1 MITNININNWKKH
14 LSAGV
19 FSFLLTPSS
28 FLVISFLLTSCSDF
42 LEEQVP
48 QATLT
53 QDEVK
58 KPEYIDNVLISAYAG
73 LVSIEDMNASFSLW
87 NYDTRSDDAYVGGS
101 DFSDGE
107 PFHRLEKSTGVM
119 TTDWPFSSIW
129 TKMYNYLSRVSLS
142 LDILSSADQENST
155 IQQRTA
161 EMKFLRA
168 YGHFQL
174 KRLFKKIPFVNK
186 PNMEEEDYNNL
197 SNTEYTNDEGW
208 QQIINDLEDAYAV
221 LPATQSDKGRPTKA
235 ACAAFLAKV
244 YLYKAYRQDDANSN
258 QVTGINDADLQKV
271 VEYTNAS
278 LYNGYGLESDLHN
291 NFRPEEQY
299 ENGKESLWA
308 IQYSRNDGTVY
319 GNLNFSNRLIVPCIP
334 KVHDSGCDF
343 YKPSHNLVS
352 AYRTNSNGL
361 PLLDTFADEEYTVGS
376 SQTVDPR
383 LFVTVG
389 VPGTPYM
396 FNPSFMIS
404 ESNAWSRSGGAF
416 GYFVSLK
423 QNVDPALTDSYLYL
437 CDSQW
442 ASSMNRVV
450 FRYADVLLMRAEA
463 LVQLGQTAEAITLV
477 NQVRERAAGMAV
489 NSVVSNYPNKYGV
502 HYAVGKY
509 SGSYTKDE
517 AMKIV
522 KMERRLELAMECER
536 FFDLVRWG
544 DAATVLNR
552 YYTSESGK
560 MSFLSGSQ
568 FTADKNE
575 YLPVPYE
582 QMAASNGH
590 YTQNC
595 GQW

>member
-1 MITNININNWKKH
+1 M
-14 LSAGV
+14 
-19 FSFLLTPSS
+19 
-28 FLVISFLLTSCSDF
+28 
-42 LEEQVP
+42 P

-58 KPEYIDNVLISAYAG
+58 NPEYIDNVLISAYAG

-107 PFHRLEKSTGVM
+107 PFHRLERSTGVM

-129 TKMYNYLSRVSLS
+129 NRFYNYLSRVSLS
-142 LDILSSADQENST
+142 LDILASADQENAT
-155 IQQRTA
+155 IKQRSA

-186 PNMEEEDYNNL
+186 LNMEEEDYNNL

-221 LPATQSDKGRPTKA
+221 LPIVQAEKGRPTKA

-258 QVTGINDADLQKV
+258 QVTGINSDDLQKV
-271 VEYTNAS
+271 VEYTNPA
-278 LYNGYGLESDLHN
+278 LYSGYGLEPDLHN

-308 IQYSRNDGTVY
+308 IQYSKNDGTVY
-319 GNLNFSNRLIVPCIP
+319 GNLNFSYRLIVPCIP

-352 AYRTNSNGL
+352 AYRTNSDGL
-361 PLLDTFADEEYTVGS
+361 PLLDNFAAVDYTVGS
-376 SQTVDPR
+376 NQTVDPR

-396 FNPSFMIS
+396 FNPGFMMA
-404 ESNAWSRSGGAF
+404 ESNAWSRSGGTF

-423 QNVDPALTDSYLYL
+423 QNVDPSLTDSYLYL

-442 ASSMNRVV
+442 ASSMNRIV

-463 LVQLGQTAEAITLV
+463 QAQLGQTADAIALV
-477 NQVRERAAGMAV
+477 NQVRNRANGMIT
-489 NSVVSNYPNKYGV
+489 NSVVSNYPTKYGV

-509 SGSYTKDE
+509 NGSYSKDE
-517 AMKIV
+517 AMKII
-522 KMERRLELAMECER
+522 KMERRLELAMESER

-544 DAATVLNR
+544 DAATVLNKF
-552 YYTSESGK
+552 YSSESEK
-560 MSFLSGSQ
+560 MNFLSGSQ
-568 FTADKNE
+568 FTANKNE

>member
-1 MITNININNWKKH
+1 MKTTYKL
-14 LSAGV
+14 LS
-19 FSFLLTPSS
+19 
-28 FLVISFLLTSCSDF
+28 VISIIFGMTSCSDF

-58 KPEYIDNVLISAYAG
+58 NPEYVDNVLISAYAG
-73 LVSIEDMNASFSLW
+73 LVTIEDMNASFSLW

-129 TKMYNYLSRVSLS
+129 NKFYNYLSRVSLS
-142 LDILSSADQENST
+142 LDILASADQESPI
-155 IQQRTA
+155 IQERTA

-186 PNMEEEDYNNL
+186 PNMQEADYNAL

-208 QQIINDLEDAYAV
+208 QQIINDLQDAYAV
-221 LPATQSDKGRPTKA
+221 LPAVQSEKGRPTKA

-244 YLYKAYRQDDANSN
+244 YLYKAYHQDDANTN
-258 QVTGINDADLQKV
+258 QVTSVSSEDLQKV
-271 VEYTNAS
+271 VEYTAAS
-278 LYNGYGLESDLHN
+278 LYNGYGLEPDLHN

-299 ENGKESLWA
+299 ENGKESIWA

-343 YKPSHNLVS
+343 YKPSINLVN

-361 PLLDTFADEEYTVGS
+361 PMASSATTDDYKVGS
-376 SQTVDPR
+376 AQTVDPR

-396 FNPSFMIS
+396 FNTNFMMS
-404 ESNAWSRSGGAF
+404 ESNAWSRSGGTF

-423 QNVDPALTDSYLYL
+423 QNVDPALTDIYLYL

-442 ASSMNRVV
+442 ASSMNRIV

-463 LVQLGQTAEAITLV
+463 LAQLGQTAEAIALV
-477 NQVRERAAGMAV
+477 NQVRKRAADMTSA
-489 NSVVSNYPNKYGV
+489 SIVSNYPNKYGV
-502 HYAVGKY
+502 HYAVGMY
-509 SGSYTKDE
+509 NGSYSKEE
-517 AMKIV
+517 AMEIV
-522 KMERRLELAMECER
+522 KTERRLELAMESER

-552 YYTSESGK
+552 YYSEESQK
-560 MSFLSGSQ
+560 MIFLAGSQ
-568 FTADKNE
+568 FTANKNE
-575 YLPVPYE
+575 YLPVPWE

>member
-1 MITNININNWKKH
+1 MKTIYRTICAIC
-14 LSAGV
+14 AIC
-19 FSFLLTPSS
+19 
-28 FLVISFLLTSCSDF
+28 VICGFTACSDF

-58 KPEYIDNVLISAYAG
+58 NPEYIDNVLISAYAG

-107 PFHRLEKSTGVM
+107 PFHRLEKGTGVM

-129 TKMYNYLSRVSLS
+129 TRFYNYLSRVSLS
-142 LDILSSADQENST
+142 IDILASADQENAT

-186 PNMEEEDYNNL
+186 PNMQEEDYNNL

-208 QQIINDLEDAYAV
+208 QQIINDLEDAYVV
-221 LPATQSDKGRPTKA
+221 LPEAQTEKGRPTKA

-244 YLYKAYRQDDANSN
+244 YLYKAYRQDDASSN
-258 QVTGINDADLQKV
+258 QVTAINEADLQKV
-271 VEYTNAS
+271 VDYTNPAI
-278 LYNGYGLESDLHN
+278 YTKAGYGLEPDMHN

-319 GNLNFSNRLIVPCIP
+319 GNLNFSYRLIVPCIP

-352 AYRTNSNGL
+352 AYRTNSDGL
-361 PLLDTFADEEYTVGS
+361 PMLDTFADEEYTVGS
-376 SQTVDPR
+376 AQTVDPR

-396 FNPSFMIS
+396 FNPSFMIA
-404 ESNAWSRSGGAF
+404 ESNAWSRSGGTF

-442 ASSMNRVV
+442 ASSMNRIVL
-450 FRYADVLLMRAEA
+450 RYADVLLMRAEA
-463 LVQLGQTAEAITLV
+463 QAQLGQTSEAIALV
-477 NQVRERAAGMAV
+477 NQVRERAAGMATS
-489 NSVVSNYPNKYGV
+489 SVVSNYSNKYGV

-509 SGSYTKDE
+509 SGSYSKDE
-517 AMKIV
+517 AMKII
-522 KMERRLELAMECER
+522 KMERRLELAMESER

-544 DAATVLNR
+544 DAATVLNK
-552 YYTSESGK
+552 YYSTESEK
-560 MSFLSGSQ
+560 MNFLSGSQ
-568 FTADKNE
+568 FTANKNE
-575 YLPVPYE
+575 YLPIPFE

>member
-1 MITNININNWKKH
+1 MKTTYKLI
-14 LSAGV
+14 S
-19 FSFLLTPSS
+19 
-28 FLVISFLLTSCSDF
+28 VISIIFGMTSCSDF

-58 KPEYIDNVLISAYAG
+58 NPEYVDNVLISAYAG
-73 LVSIEDMNASFSLW
+73 LVTIEDMNASFSLW

-129 TKMYNYLSRVSLS
+129 NKFYNYLSRVSLS
-142 LDILSSADQENST
+142 LDILASADQESPI
-155 IQQRTA
+155 IQERTA

-186 PNMEEEDYNNL
+186 PNMQEADYNAL

-208 QQIINDLEDAYAV
+208 QQIINDLQDAYAV
-221 LPATQSDKGRPTKA
+221 LPAVQSEKGRPTKA

-244 YLYKAYRQDDANSN
+244 YLYKAYHQDDANTN
-258 QVTGINDADLQKV
+258 QVTSISSEDLQKV
-271 VEYTNAS
+271 VQYTEAS
-278 LYNGYGLESDLHN
+278 LYSGYGLEPDLHN

-299 ENGKESLWA
+299 ENGKESIWA

-343 YKPSHNLVS
+343 YKPSINLVN

-361 PLLDTFADEEYTVGS
+361 PMASSATTDDYKVGS
-376 SQTVDPR
+376 NQTVDPR

-396 FNPSFMIS
+396 FNTNFMMS
-404 ESNAWSRSGGAF
+404 ESNAWSRSGGTF

-423 QNVDPALTDSYLYL
+423 QNVDPALTDIYLYL

-442 ASSMNRVV
+442 ASSMNRIV

-463 LVQLGQTAEAITLV
+463 LAQLGQTAEAIALV
-477 NQVRERAAGMAV
+477 NQVRKRAADMA
-489 NSVVSNYPNKYGV
+489 SASIVSNYPNKYGV
-502 HYAVGKY
+502 HYAVGMY
-509 SGSYTKDE
+509 NGSYSKEE
-517 AMKIV
+517 AMEIV
-522 KMERRLELAMECER
+522 KTERRLELAMESER

-552 YYTSESGK
+552 YYSEESQK
-560 MSFLSGSQ
+560 MIFLAGSQ
-568 FTADKNE
+568 FTANKNE
-575 YLPVPYE
+575 YLPVPWE

>member
-1 MITNININNWKKH
+1 MKTIYRFICII
-14 LSAGV
+14 S
-19 FSFLLTPSS
+19 
-28 FLVISFLLTSCSDF
+28 VICGLMSCSNF

-73 LVSIEDMNASFSLW
+73 LVTIEDMNASFSLW

-107 PFHRLEKSTGVM
+107 PFHRLERGVGIL
-119 TTDWPFSSIW
+119 TTDWPFNSIW
-129 TKMYNYLSRVSLS
+129 TRFYNYLSRVSLS
-142 LDILSSADQENST
+142 LDILASADQENAI

-186 PNMEEEDYNNL
+186 LNMTEEDYNNL

-221 LPATQSDKGRPTKA
+221 LPTAQAEKGRPTKA

-244 YLYKAYRQDDANSN
+244 YLYKAYHQDDTNTN
-258 QVTGINDADLQKV
+258 EVTSIDAADLQKV
-271 VEYTNAS
+271 LDYTNPTI
-278 LYNGYGLESDLHN
+278 YNGFGMEPDLHN

-308 IQYSRNDGTVY
+308 IQYSKNDGTVY

-343 YKPSHNLVS
+343 YKPSHNLVN

-361 PLLDTFADEEYTVGS
+361 PLLDNFADVDYTVGS
-376 SQTVDPR
+376 NQTVDPR
-383 LFVTVG
+383 LFITVG
-389 VPGTPYM
+389 IAGTPYM
-396 FNPSFMIS
+396 FNPSFMMS
-404 ESNAWSRSGGAF
+404 ETNAWSRSGGTF

-423 QNVDPALTDSYLYL
+423 QNVDPALTDMYLFL

-442 ASSMNRVV
+442 ATSMNRVV

-463 LVQLGQTAEAITLV
+463 QAQLGQTDEAITLV
-477 NQVRERAAGMAV
+477 NQVRSRAIDMMT
-489 NSVVSNYPNKYGV
+489 NSIVSNYPNKYGV

-509 SGSYTKDE
+509 SGSYSKED
-517 AMKIV
+517 AMKIIKV
-522 KMERRLELAMECER
+522 ERRLELALESER

-544 DAATVLNR
+544 DAANVLNK
-552 YYTSESGK
+552 YYTSESQK
-560 MSFLSGSQ
+560 MSFLSGSS
-568 FTADKNE
+568 FTANKNE
-575 YLPVPYE
+575 YLPIPWE
-582 QMAASNGH
+582 QIAASNGH

>member
-1 MITNININNWKKH
+1 
-14 LSAGV
+14 
-19 FSFLLTPSS
+19 
-28 FLVISFLLTSCSDF
+28 

-58 KPEYIDNVLISAYAG
+58 NPEYIDNVLISAYAG

-107 PFHRLEKSTGVM
+107 PFHRLERSTGVM

-129 TKMYNYLSRVSLS
+129 NKFYNYLSRVSLS
-142 LDILSSADQENST
+142 LDILASADQENAT

-186 PNMEEEDYNNL
+186 PNMEEEDYNSL

-221 LPATQSDKGRPTKA
+221 LPVVQAEKGRPTKA

-244 YLYKAYRQDDANSN
+244 YLYKAYRQDDANTN
-258 QVTGINDADLQKV
+258 QVTAVNAEDLQKV
-271 VEYTNAS
+271 VDYTNPS
-278 LYNGYGLESDLHN
+278 IYNGYGLEPDMHN

-319 GNLNFSNRLIVPCIP
+319 GNLNFSYRLIVPCIP

-343 YKPSHNLVS
+343 YKPSHNLVD
-352 AYRTNSNGL
+352 AYRTNSDGL
-361 PLLDTFADEEYTVGS
+361 PLLDDFASVDYTVGS
-376 SQTVDPR
+376 GQTVDPR

-396 FNPSFMIS
+396 FNPGFMMA
-404 ESNAWSRSGGAF
+404 ESNAWSRSGGTF

-423 QNVDPALTDSYLYL
+423 QNVDPSLTDSYLYL

-442 ASSMNRVV
+442 ASSMNRIV

-463 LVQLGQTAEAITLV
+463 LAQLGQTAEAMALV
-477 NQVRERAAGMAV
+477 NQVRSRAADMIA
-489 NSVVSNYPNKYGV
+489 NSVVSNYPTKYGV
-502 HYAVGKY
+502 HFAVGKY
-509 SGSYTKDE
+509 NGSYSKDE

-522 KMERRLELAMECER
+522 KMERRLELAMESER

-544 DAATVLNR
+544 DAATVLNKF
-552 YYTSESGK
+552 YSSESEK
-560 MSFLSGSQ
+560 MNFLSGSQ

-575 YLPVPYE
+575 YLPIPFE

>member
-1 MITNININNWKKH
+1 MKTTYKLI
-14 LSAGV
+14 S
-19 FSFLLTPSS
+19 
-28 FLVISFLLTSCSDF
+28 VISIIFGMTSCSDF

-58 KPEYIDNVLISAYAG
+58 NPEYVDNVLISAYAG
-73 LVSIEDMNASFSLW
+73 LVTIEDMNASFSLW

-129 TKMYNYLSRVSLS
+129 NKFYNYLSRVSLS
-142 LDILSSADQENST
+142 LDILASADQESPI
-155 IQQRTA
+155 IQERTA

-186 PNMEEEDYNNL
+186 PNMQEADYNAL

-208 QQIINDLEDAYAV
+208 QQIINDLQDAYAV
-221 LPATQSDKGRPTKA
+221 LPAVQSEKGRPTKA

-244 YLYKAYRQDDANSN
+244 YLYKAYHQDDANTN
-258 QVTGINDADLQKV
+258 QVTSVSSEDLQKV
-271 VEYTNAS
+271 VEYTAAS
-278 LYNGYGLESDLHN
+278 LYNGYGLEPDLHN

-299 ENGKESLWA
+299 ENGKESIWA

-343 YKPSHNLVS
+343 YKPSINLVN

-361 PLLDTFADEEYTVGS
+361 PMASSATTDDYKVGS
-376 SQTVDPR
+376 DQTVDPR

-396 FNPSFMIS
+396 FNTNFMMS
-404 ESNAWSRSGGAF
+404 ESNAWSRSGGTF

-423 QNVDPALTDSYLYL
+423 QNVDPALTDIYLYL

-442 ASSMNRVV
+442 ASSMNRIV

-463 LVQLGQTAEAITLV
+463 LAQLGQTAEAIALV
-477 NQVRERAAGMAV
+477 NQVRKRAADMA
-489 NSVVSNYPNKYGV
+489 NASIVSNYPNKYGV
-502 HYAVGKY
+502 HYAVGMY
-509 SGSYTKDE
+509 NGSYSKEE
-517 AMKIV
+517 AMEIV
-522 KMERRLELAMECER
+522 KTERRLELAMESER

-552 YYTSESGK
+552 YYSEESQK
-560 MSFLSGSQ
+560 MIFLAGSQ
-568 FTADKNE
+568 FTANKNE
-575 YLPVPYE
+575 YLPVPWE

>member
-1 MITNININNWKKH
+1 MKTTYKL
-14 LSAGV
+14 LS
-19 FSFLLTPSS
+19 
-28 FLVISFLLTSCSDF
+28 VISIIFGMTSCSDF

-58 KPEYIDNVLISAYAG
+58 NPEYVDNVLISAYAG
-73 LVSIEDMNASFSLW
+73 LVTIEDMNASFSLW

-129 TKMYNYLSRVSLS
+129 NKFYNYLSRVSLS
-142 LDILSSADQENST
+142 LDILASADQESPI
-155 IQQRTA
+155 IQERTA

-186 PNMEEEDYNNL
+186 PNMQEADYNAL

-208 QQIINDLEDAYAV
+208 QQIINDLQDAYAV
-221 LPATQSDKGRPTKA
+221 LPAVQSEKGRPTKA

-244 YLYKAYRQDDANSN
+244 YLYKAYHQDDANTN
-258 QVTGINDADLQKV
+258 QVTSISSEDLQKV
-271 VEYTNAS
+271 VEYTAAS
-278 LYNGYGLESDLHN
+278 LYNGYGLEPDLHN

-299 ENGKESLWA
+299 ENGKESIWA

-343 YKPSHNLVS
+343 YKPSINLVN

-361 PLLDTFADEEYTVGS
+361 PMASSATTDDYKVGS
-376 SQTVDPR
+376 AQTVDPR

-396 FNPSFMIS
+396 FNTNFMMS
-404 ESNAWSRSGGAF
+404 ESNAWSRSGGTF

-423 QNVDPALTDSYLYL
+423 QNVDPALTDIYLYL

-442 ASSMNRVV
+442 ASSMNRIV

-463 LVQLGQTAEAITLV
+463 LAQLGQTAEAIALV
-477 NQVRERAAGMAV
+477 NQVRKRAADMA
-489 NSVVSNYPNKYGV
+489 NASIVSNYPNKYGV
-502 HYAVGKY
+502 HYAVGMY
-509 SGSYTKDE
+509 NGSYSKEE
-517 AMKIV
+517 AMEIV
-522 KMERRLELAMECER
+522 KTERRLELAMESER

-552 YYTSESGK
+552 YYSEESQK
-560 MSFLSGSQ
+560 MIFLAGSQ
-568 FTADKNE
+568 FTANKNE
-575 YLPVPYE
+575 YLPVPWE

>member
-1 MITNININNWKKH
+1 MKTIYKYICSLCIIC
-14 LSAGV
+14 GMM
-19 FSFLLTPSS
+19 
-28 FLVISFLLTSCSDF
+28 SCSNF
-42 LEEQVP
+42 LDEQVP

-58 KPEYIDNVLISAYAG
+58 NPEYIDNVLISAYAG
-73 LVSIEDMNASFSLW
+73 LLSIEDMNASFSLW

-107 PFHRLEKSTGVM
+107 PFHRLERSVGVM

-129 TKMYNYLSRVSLS
+129 NRFYNYLSRVSLS
-142 LDILSSADQENST
+142 LDILASADQENAT
-155 IQQRTA
+155 IKQRTA

-221 LPATQSDKGRPTKA
+221 LPAVQAEKGRPTKA

-244 YLYKAYRQDDANSN
+244 YLYKAYHQDDANSN
-258 QVTGINDADLQKV
+258 QVTAINAEDLQKV
-271 VEYTNAS
+271 VDYTNPS
-278 LYNGYGLESDLHN
+278 IYNGYGLEPDLHN

-308 IQYSRNDGTVY
+308 IQYSKNDGTVY
-319 GNLNFSNRLIVPCIP
+319 GNLNFSYRLIVPCIP

-343 YKPSHNLVS
+343 YKPSHNLVD
-352 AYRTNSNGL
+352 AYRTNSDGL
-361 PLLDTFADEEYTVGS
+361 PMLDDFASVDYTVGS
-376 SQTVDPR
+376 NQTVDPR

-396 FNPSFMIS
+396 FNPGFMMA
-404 ESNAWSRSGGAF
+404 ESNAWSRSGGTF

-423 QNVDPALTDSYLYL
+423 QNVDPALTDTYLFL

-442 ASSMNRVV
+442 ASSMNRIV

-463 LVQLGQTAEAITLV
+463 QAQLGQTADAIALV
-477 NQVRERAAGMAV
+477 NQVRSRANGMIT
-489 NSVVSNYPNKYGV
+489 NSVVSGYPNKYGV
-502 HYAVGKY
+502 HYAVGQY
-509 SGSYTKDE
+509 NGSYSKDE
-517 AMKIV
+517 AMKLI
-522 KMERRLELAMECER
+522 KMERRLELAMESER

-544 DAATVLNR
+544 DAATVLNKF
-552 YYTSESGK
+552 YSSESEK
-560 MSFLSGSQ
+560 MNFLSGSQ
-568 FTADKNE
+568 FTANKNE
-575 YLPVPYE
+575 YLPIPFE

>member
-1 MITNININNWKKH
+1 MKRNILI
-14 LSAGV
+14 
-19 FSFLLTPSS
+19 FSFFDFLILLC
-28 FLVISFLLTSCSDF
+28 SCSDF

-58 KPEYIDNVLISAYAG
+58 NPEYIDNVLISAYAG

-129 TKMYNYLSRVSLS
+129 TRFYNYLSRVSLS
-142 LDILSSADQENST
+142 LDILASADQENAT
-155 IQQRTA
+155 IRQRTA

-186 PNMEEEDYNNL
+186 LNMEEEDYNNL

-221 LPATQSDKGRPTKA
+221 LPVTQADKGRPTKA

-244 YLYKAYRQDDANSN
+244 YLYKAYHQDDANSN
-258 QVTGINDADLQKV
+258 QVTSISEADLQKV
-271 VEYTNAS
+271 VDYTAPS
-278 LYNGYGLESDLHN
+278 IYNGYGLESDLHN

-352 AYRTNSNGL
+352 AYRTNSDGL
-361 PLLDTFADEEYTVGS
+361 PMLDDFADVEYTVGS

-396 FNPSFMIS
+396 FNPNFMIS
-404 ESNAWSRSGGAF
+404 ESNAWSRSGGTF

-442 ASSMNRVV
+442 ASSMNRIV

-463 LVQLGQTAEAITLV
+463 LAQLGQTSEAIALV
-477 NQVRERAAGMAV
+477 NTVRERAANMAA

-502 HYAVGKY
+502 RYAVGKY
-509 SGSYTKDE
+509 NGSYSKDQT
-517 AMKIV
+517 MKII
-522 KMERRLELAMECER
+522 KMERRLELAMESER

-544 DAATVLNR
+544 DAATVLNK
-552 YYTSESGK
+552 YYTSESDK
-560 MSFLSGSQ
+560 MNFLSGSQ
-568 FTADKNE
+568 FTVNKNE
-575 YLPVPYE
+575 YLPVPWE

>member
-1 MITNININNWKKH
+1 MKTIYKLFCALCII
-14 LSAGV
+14 LGMM
-19 FSFLLTPSS
+19 
-28 FLVISFLLTSCSDF
+28 SCSKF

-58 KPEYIDNVLISAYAG
+58 NPEYIDNVLISAYAG

-107 PFHRLEKSTGVM
+107 PFHRLERSMGVM

-129 TKMYNYLSRVSLS
+129 NRFYNYLSRVSLS
-142 LDILSSADQENST
+142 LDILASADQENAT
-155 IQQRTA
+155 IKQRTA

-186 PNMEEEDYNNL
+186 LNMEEEDYNNL

-221 LPATQSDKGRPTKA
+221 LPIVQAEKGRPTKA

-258 QVTGINDADLQKV
+258 QVTGINSDDLQKV
-271 VEYTNAS
+271 VEYTNPA
-278 LYNGYGLESDLHN
+278 LYSGYGLEPDLHN

-308 IQYSRNDGTVY
+308 IQYSKNDGTVY
-319 GNLNFSNRLIVPCIP
+319 GNLNFSYRLIVPCIP

-352 AYRTNSNGL
+352 AYRTNSDGL
-361 PLLDTFADEEYTVGS
+361 PLLDNFAAVDYTVGS
-376 SQTVDPR
+376 NQTVDPR

-396 FNPSFMIS
+396 FNPGFMMA
-404 ESNAWSRSGGAF
+404 ETNAWSRSGGTF

-423 QNVDPALTDSYLYL
+423 QNVDPSLTDSYLYL

-442 ASSMNRVV
+442 ASSMNRIV

-463 LVQLGQTAEAITLV
+463 QAQLGQTADAIALV
-477 NQVRERAAGMAV
+477 NQVRNRANGMIT
-489 NSVVSNYPNKYGV
+489 NSVVSNYPTKYGV

-509 SGSYTKDE
+509 NGSYSKDE
-517 AMKIV
+517 AMKII
-522 KMERRLELAMECER
+522 KMERRLELAMESER

-544 DAATVLNR
+544 DAATVLNKF
-552 YYTSESGK
+552 YSIESEK
-560 MSFLSGSQ
+560 MNFLSGSQ
-568 FTADKNE
+568 FTANKNE

>member
-1 MITNININNWKKH
+1 MKTIYRLLCTIC
-14 LSAGV
+14 V
-19 FSFLLTPSS
+19 FGGLM
-28 FLVISFLLTSCSDF
+28 SCSDF

-58 KPEYIDNVLISAYAG
+58 DPEYIDNVIVSAYAG

-107 PFHRLEKSTGVM
+107 PFHRLEKGTGVM

-129 TKMYNYLSRVSLS
+129 NKFYSYLSRISLS
-142 LDILSSADQENST
+142 LDMLEEADQSNAT
-155 IQQRTA
+155 IKQRTA

-186 PNMEEEDYNNL
+186 SNMTEDDYNNL

-208 QQIINDLEDAYAV
+208 QQIINDLEVAYNV
-221 LPATQSDKGRPTKA
+221 LPETQSDKGRPTKA

-244 YLYKAYRQDDANSN
+244 YLYKAYHQDDVNSN
-258 QVTGINDADLQKV
+258 QVTSINEADLQKV
-271 VEYTNAS
+271 IEYTNPSIYAKG
-278 LYNGYGLESDLHN
+278 GYGLESDLHN

-308 IQYSRNDGTVY
+308 IQYSKNDGTTY

-343 YKPSHNLVS
+343 YKPSHNLVD
-352 AYRTNSNGL
+352 AYRTNSDGL
-361 PLLDTFADEEYTVGS
+361 PMLDNFATVDYKVGS
-376 SQTVDPR
+376 AETVDPR
-383 LFVTVG
+383 LFITVG

-396 FNPSFMIS
+396 FNTSFMMS
-404 ESNAWSRSGGAF
+404 ETGAWSRSGGTF

-423 QNVDPALTDSYLYL
+423 QNVNPILTDNYLYL

-442 ASSMNRVV
+442 ASSMNRIV

-463 LVQLGQTAEAITLV
+463 LAQLNNTAEAVIFV
-477 NQVRERAAGMAV
+477 NQVRDRAIRMMT
-489 NSVVSNYPNKYGV
+489 NSVVAGYPNKYGI

-509 SGSYTKDE
+509 NGTYSKE
-517 AMKIV
+517 EMMKIV
-522 KMERRLELAMECER
+522 KMERRLELAMESER

-544 DAATVLNR
+544 DAATVLNK
-552 YYTSESGK
+552 YYSDESQK
-560 MSFLSGSQ
+560 MSFLNGSS
-568 FTADKNE
+568 FTANKNE
-575 YLPVPYE
+575 YLPIPFE

-595 GQW
+595 GEW

>member
-1 MITNININNWKKH
+1 MKTKLFHIICVIC
-14 LSAGV
+14 AICG
-19 FSFLLTPSS
+19 FS
-28 FLVISFLLTSCSDF
+28 SCSDF

-58 KPEYIDNVLISAYAG
+58 NPEYIDNVLISAYAG

-129 TKMYNYLSRVSLS
+129 NKFYNYLSRVNLS
-142 LDILSSADQENST
+142 LDILASSDQDNAT

-186 PNMEEEDYNNL
+186 PNMEEADYNNL

-221 LPATQSDKGRPTKA
+221 LPVVQTEKGRPTKA
-235 ACAAFLAKV
+235 ACAAFLAKA

-258 QVTGINDADLQKV
+258 QVTAVNAEDLQKV
-271 VEYTNAS
+271 VEYTNPAI
-278 LYNGYGLESDLHN
+278 YNGYGLEPDMHN

-343 YKPSHNLVS
+343 YKPSHNLVD
-352 AYRTNSNGL
+352 AYRTNSDGL
-361 PLLDTFADEEYTVGS
+361 PLLDDFASVDYTVGS
-376 SQTVDPR
+376 NQTVDPR

-396 FNPSFMIS
+396 FNPGFMMA
-404 ESNAWSRSGGAF
+404 ESNAWSRSGGTF

-423 QNVDPALTDSYLYL
+423 QNVDPSLTDSYLYL

-442 ASSMNRVV
+442 ASSMNRIV

-463 LVQLGQTAEAITLV
+463 QAQLGQTADAMAQV
-477 NQVRERAAGMAV
+477 NLIRSRAADMIT
-489 NSVVSNYPNKYGV
+489 NSVVSGYPTKYGV

-509 SGSYTKDE
+509 NGSYSKDE
-517 AMKIV
+517 AMKII
-522 KMERRLELAMECER
+522 KMERRLELAMESER

-544 DAATVLNR
+544 DAATTLNKF
-552 YYTSESGK
+552 YSSESEK
-560 MSFLSGSQ
+560 MNFLSGSQ
-568 FTADKNE
+568 FTANKNE
-575 YLPVPYE
+575 YLPVPFE

>member
-1 MITNININNWKKH
+1 MKTIYNIICTICVVC
-14 LSAGV
+14 G
-19 FSFLLTPSS
+19 LTA
-28 FLVISFLLTSCSDF
+28 CSDF

-58 KPEYIDNVLISAYAG
+58 NPEYIDNVLISAYAG
-73 LVSIEDMNASFSLW
+73 LVTIEDMNASFSLW

-107 PFHRLEKSTGVM
+107 PFHRLEKSSGVM

-129 TKMYNYLSRVSLS
+129 TRFYNYLSRVSLS
-142 LDILSSADQENST
+142 LDILASADQGNAT

-186 PNMEEEDYNNL
+186 PNMTEEDYNNL

-221 LPATQSDKGRPTKA
+221 LPATQTEKGRPTKA

-258 QVTGINDADLQKV
+258 QVTAVNEADLQKV
-271 VEYTNAS
+271 VDYTNSA
-278 LYNGYGLESDLHN
+278 LYAGYGLEPDMHN

-308 IQYSRNDGTVY
+308 IQYSKNDGTVY

-343 YKPSHNLVS
+343 YKPSHNLVD
-352 AYRTNSNGL
+352 AYRTNSDGL
-361 PLLDTFADEEYTVGS
+361 PLLDNYADVDYTVGS
-376 SQTVDPR
+376 NQTVDPR

-396 FNPSFMIS
+396 FNPGFMIS
-404 ESNAWSRSGGAF
+404 ESNAWSRSGGTF

-423 QNVDPALTDSYLYL
+423 QNVDPALSDSYLFL

-442 ASSMNRVV
+442 ASSMNRIV

-463 LVQLGQTAEAITLV
+463 LAQLGQAAEAITLV
-477 NQVRERAAGMAV
+477 NQVRDRAAKMAT
-489 NSVVSNYPNKYGV
+489 NSVVSNYPTKYNV
-502 HYAVGKY
+502 HFAVGKY
-509 SGSYTKDE
+509 NGSYSKDD
-517 AMKIV
+517 AMKII
-522 KMERRLELAMECER
+522 KMERRLELALESER

-544 DAATVLNR
+544 DAATVINK
-552 YYTSESGK
+552 YYASESEK
-560 MSFLSGSQ
+560 MNFLVGSQ
-568 FTADKNE
+568 FTANKNE
-575 YLPVPYE
+575 YLPIPWE

>member
-1 MITNININNWKKH
+1 MTAAI
-14 LSAGV
+14 
-19 FSFLLTPSS
+19 
-28 FLVISFLLTSCSDF
+28 TSCSDF
-42 LEEQVP
+42 LDEQVP

-58 KPEYIDNVLISAYAG
+58 NPEYIDNVLISAYAG
-73 LVSIEDMNASFSLW
+73 LLSIEDMNSSFSLW

-107 PFHRLEKSTGVM
+107 PFHILEKSSGIM
-119 TTDWPFSSIW
+119 TTDWPYNDIW
-129 TKMYNYLSRVSLS
+129 NRFYKYLSRISLS
-142 LDILSSADQENST
+142 LDMLAVADQENTT

-186 PNMEEEDYNNL
+186 LNMEEEDYNNL

-221 LPATQSDKGRPTKA
+221 LPVEQIEKGRPTKA

-258 QVTGINDADLQKV
+258 QVTGINEADLQKV
-271 VEYTNAS
+271 IEYTNPS
-278 LYNGYGLESDLHN
+278 IYTGYGLENDLHN

-319 GNLNFSNRLIVPCIP
+319 GNLNFSYRLIVPCIP

-343 YKPSHNLVS
+343 YKPSINLVN
-352 AYRTNSNGL
+352 AYRTTSDGL
-361 PLLDTFADEEYTVGS
+361 PIFDNAPAADYAVGS
-376 SQTVDPR
+376 TQTVDPR

-389 VPGTPYM
+389 VPETPYM
-396 FNPSFMIS
+396 FNTNFMMS
-404 ESNAWSRSGGAF
+404 RTNTWSRSGGTY

-423 QNVDPALTDSYLYL
+423 QNVDPALTDSYLFV
-437 CDSQW
+437 CDNQW

-463 LVQLGQTAEAITLV
+463 MAQTGKTADAIVLV
-477 NQVRERAAGMAV
+477 NQVRDRAAGMAK
-489 NSVVSNYPNKYGV
+489 NSIVANYPNKYGV
-502 HYAVGKY
+502 HFAIGKY
-509 SGSYTKDE
+509 NGSYSKEE
-517 AMKIV
+517 AMKII
-522 KMERRLELAMECER
+522 KMERRLELAMESER

-544 DAATVLNR
+544 DAATVINR
-552 YYTSESGK
+552 FYSSESEK
-560 MSFLSGSQ
+560 MEFLKDSK
-568 FTADKNE
+568 FTSNKNE
-575 YLPVPYE
+575 YLPVPFE
-582 QMAASNGH
+582 QLAASNGH

>member
-1 MITNININNWKKH
+1 MIMKKNIFNKVRNLAKAV
-14 LSAGV
+14 LP
-19 FSFLLTPSS
+19 FYLFTLLP
-28 FLVISFLLTSCSDF
+28 LTSCSDF
-42 LEEQVP
+42 LDEQVP

-58 KPEYIDNVLISAYAG
+58 NPEYIDNVLISAYAG

-129 TKMYNYLSRVSLS
+129 TRFYNYLSRVSLS
-142 LDILSSADQENST
+142 IDILASADQENAT

-186 PNMEEEDYNNL
+186 PNMQEEDYNNL

-208 QQIINDLEDAYAV
+208 QQIINDLVDAYAV
-221 LPATQSDKGRPTKA
+221 LPETQTEKGRPTKA

-258 QVTGINDADLQKV
+258 QVTAINEADLQKV
-271 VEYTNAS
+271 VEYTNPAI
-278 LYNGYGLESDLHN
+278 YTKAGYGLEPDMHN

-319 GNLNFSNRLIVPCIP
+319 GNLNFSYRLIVPCIP

-352 AYRTNSNGL
+352 AYRTNSDGL
-361 PLLDTFADEEYTVGS
+361 PMLDTFADEEYTVGS
-376 SQTVDPR
+376 AQTVDPR

-396 FNPSFMIS
+396 FNPSFMIA
-404 ESNAWSRSGGAF
+404 ESNAWSRSGGTF

-442 ASSMNRVV
+442 ASSMNRIVL
-450 FRYADVLLMRAEA
+450 RYADVLLMRAEA
-463 LVQLGQTAEAITLV
+463 QAQLGQTSEAIALV
-477 NQVRERAAGMAV
+477 NQVRERAAQMAT
-489 NSVVSNYPNKYGV
+489 NSVVSNYSNKYGV

-509 SGSYTKDE
+509 SGSYSKDE
-517 AMKIV
+517 AMKII
-522 KMERRLELAMECER
+522 KMERRLELAMESER

-544 DAATVLNR
+544 DAATVLNK
-552 YYTSESGK
+552 YYSTESEK
-560 MSFLSGSQ
+560 MNFLSGSQ
-568 FTADKNE
+568 FTANKNE
-575 YLPVPYE
+575 YLPVPFE

-595 GQW
+595 GEW

>member
-1 MITNININNWKKH
+1 MKTTYKLI
-14 LSAGV
+14 S
-19 FSFLLTPSS
+19 
-28 FLVISFLLTSCSDF
+28 VISIIFGMTSCSDF

-58 KPEYIDNVLISAYAG
+58 NPEYVDNVLISAYAG
-73 LVSIEDMNASFSLW
+73 LVTIEDMNASFSLW

-129 TKMYNYLSRVSLS
+129 NKFYNYLSRVSLS
-142 LDILSSADQENST
+142 LDILASADQESPI
-155 IQQRTA
+155 IQERTA

-186 PNMEEEDYNNL
+186 PNMQEADYNAL

-208 QQIINDLEDAYAV
+208 QQIINDLQDAYAV
-221 LPATQSDKGRPTKA
+221 LPAVQSEKGRPTKA

-244 YLYKAYRQDDANSN
+244 YLYKAYHQDDANTN
-258 QVTGINDADLQKV
+258 QVTSVSSEDLQKV
-271 VEYTNAS
+271 VEYTAAS
-278 LYNGYGLESDLHN
+278 LYNGYGLEPDLHN

-299 ENGKESLWA
+299 ENGKESIWA

-343 YKPSHNLVS
+343 YKPSINLVN

-361 PLLDTFADEEYTVGS
+361 PLVANATTDDYKVGS
-376 SQTVDPR
+376 NQTVDPR

-396 FNPSFMIS
+396 FNTNFMMS
-404 ESNAWSRSGGAF
+404 ESNAWSRSGGTF

-423 QNVDPALTDSYLYL
+423 QNVDPALTDIYLYL

-442 ASSMNRVV
+442 ASSMNRIV

-463 LVQLGQTAEAITLV
+463 LAQLGQTAEAIALV
-477 NQVRERAAGMAV
+477 NQVRKRAADMA
-489 NSVVSNYPNKYGV
+489 NASIVSNYPNKYGV
-502 HYAVGKY
+502 HYAVGMY
-509 SGSYTKDE
+509 NGSYSKEE
-517 AMKIV
+517 AMEIV
-522 KMERRLELAMECER
+522 KTERRLELAMESER

-552 YYTSESGK
+552 YYSEESQK
-560 MSFLSGSQ
+560 MIFLAGSQ
-568 FTADKNE
+568 FTANKNE
-575 YLPVPYE
+575 YLPVPWE

>member
-1 MITNININNWKKH
+1 MKTIYRFICII
-14 LSAGV
+14 S
-19 FSFLLTPSS
+19 
-28 FLVISFLLTSCSDF
+28 VICGLMSCSNF

-73 LVSIEDMNASFSLW
+73 LVTIEDMNASFSLW

-107 PFHRLEKSTGVM
+107 PFHRLERGVGIL
-119 TTDWPFSSIW
+119 TTDWPFNSIW
-129 TKMYNYLSRVSLS
+129 TRFYNYLSRVSLS
-142 LDILSSADQENST
+142 LDILASADQENAI

-186 PNMEEEDYNNL
+186 LNMTEEDYNNL

-221 LPATQSDKGRPTKA
+221 LPTAQAEKGRPTKA

-244 YLYKAYRQDDANSN
+244 YLYKAYHQDDTNTN
-258 QVTGINDADLQKV
+258 EVTSIDAADLQKV
-271 VEYTNAS
+271 LDYTNPTI
-278 LYNGYGLESDLHN
+278 YNGFGMEPDLHN

-308 IQYSRNDGTVY
+308 IQYSKNDGTVY

-343 YKPSHNLVS
+343 YKPSHNLVN

-361 PLLDTFADEEYTVGS
+361 PLLDNFADVDYTVGS
-376 SQTVDPR
+376 NQTVDPR
-383 LFVTVG
+383 LFITVG
-389 VPGTPYM
+389 IAGTPYM
-396 FNPSFMIS
+396 FNPSFMMS
-404 ESNAWSRSGGAF
+404 ETNAWSRSGGTF

-423 QNVDPALTDSYLYL
+423 QNVDPALTDMYLFL

-442 ASSMNRVV
+442 ATSMNRIV

-463 LVQLGQTAEAITLV
+463 QAQLGQTAEAITLV
-477 NQVRERAAGMAV
+477 NQVRSRAIDMMT
-489 NSVVSNYPNKYGV
+489 NSIVSNYPNKYGV

-509 SGSYTKDE
+509 SGSYSKEDV
-517 AMKIV
+517 MKII
-522 KMERRLELAMECER
+522 KMERRLELALESER

-544 DAATVLNR
+544 DAANVLNK
-552 YYTSESGK
+552 YYTSESQK
-560 MSFLSGSQ
+560 MSFLSGSS
-568 FTADKNE
+568 FTANKNE
-575 YLPVPYE
+575 YLPIPWE
-582 QMAASNGH
+582 QIAASNGH